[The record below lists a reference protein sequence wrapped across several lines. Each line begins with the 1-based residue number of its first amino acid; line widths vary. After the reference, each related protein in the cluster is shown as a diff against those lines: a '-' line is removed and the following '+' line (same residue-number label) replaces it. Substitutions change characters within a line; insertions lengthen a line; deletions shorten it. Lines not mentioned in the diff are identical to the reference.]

1 MMKNVSYEEARDTI
15 SSKEIE
21 QINTMKE
28 HTSNYVVKIVVSIL
42 FALLLCLPAIN
53 YYPIYPAVACILI
66 GSLLIRYFTLQP
78 IFKVTNYNLVLYLV
92 WQTAAIF
99 FMIVF
104 LRVEADRYHLI
115 PLVYIILGYGG
126 SILLIRARVNTYV
139 KDIFETT
146 AKSGKKVFSN
156 IITKILGAFLVLAV
170 IAVLFYRV
178 NKWWLMNMDA
188 AVGNS
193 SFLEYVVWGIGLLIL
208 LIGFTLLP
216 TLLFSPSQYVKA
228 RLIEKY
234 AEEFRK
240 TYGFTKKEWYGEK

>member
-1 MMKNVSYEEARDTI
+1 MMKNVSYEEARHAI
-15 SSKEIE
+15 SPKEIE
-21 QINTMKE
+21 QLNTKKK
-28 HTSNYVVKIVVSIL
+28 HTSGYIGKIAGSIL

-53 YYPIYPAVACILI
+53 YYPIYPAVACILLS
-66 GSLLIRYFTLQP
+66 GLLIKYVALKP
-78 IFKVTNYNLVLYLV
+78 IFKVTNYNLVLFLV

-139 KDIFETT
+139 KEIFETT
-146 AKSGKKVFSN
+146 AKSGKRVFSN
-156 IITKILGAFLVLAV
+156 TITKILGAFLVLVV
-170 IAVLFYRV
+170 IAALFYRG

-193 SFLEYVVWGIGLLIL
+193 SFLEYVVWGVGLLAL

-216 TLLFSPSQYVKA
+216 TLLFSPPQYVKA

-240 TYGFTKKEWYGEK
+240 TTNFTEKEWYGEK

>member
-1 MMKNVSYEEARDTI
+1 MMKNVSYEEARHAI
-15 SSKEIE
+15 NSKEIE
-21 QINTMKE
+21 QLNTKKK
-28 HTSNYVVKIVVSIL
+28 HTSGYIGKISGSIL

-53 YYPIYPAVACILI
+53 YYPIYPTIACILL
-66 GSLLIRYFTLQP
+66 GGLLIKYIDLKP
-78 IFKVTNYNLVLYLV
+78 ISKVTNYNLVLYLI
-92 WQTAAIF
+92 WQTATIF

-115 PLVYIILGYGG
+115 PLVYIIWGYGG

-139 KDIFETT
+139 KEIFETT

-170 IAVLFYRV
+170 IAVLFYRG
-178 NKWWLMNMDA
+178 NKWWLMNMNA

-228 RLIEKY
+228 RVIGKY
-234 AEEFRK
+234 AEEFQK
-240 TYGFTKKEWYGEK
+240 SYEFTENEWYGEK